1 MSLACVCLCVRHIED
16 ADMNAV
22 DKALDQLRA
31 ALAAEIEAAERR
43 GAANAAAELMA
54 RMQAAIG
61 VEPVKRRGRK
71 AKG

>member
-1 MSLACVCLCVRHIED
+1 
-16 ADMNAV
+16 MNAV
-22 DKALDQLRA
+22 DKALDQLRT

-61 VEPVKRRGRK
+61 VEPARKRGRK

>member
-1 MSLACVCLCVRHIED
+1 
-16 ADMNAV
+16 MNAV
-22 DKALDQLRA
+22 DKALEQLRA

-71 AKG
+71 PKE